1 MKLIHSD
8 LLKFAFEFANQSKK
22 ILKNN
27 YFKKFSV
34 EEKDDGSLVTNIDKE
49 IEERFREKLKKKFPQ
64 HGVIGEEFGSEKEN
78 NEFVWII
85 DPLDGTHSF
94 IAGKPLFGT
103 LISCT
108 KNFKPIIGLIDIPIL
123 NQRWF
128 GGKKL
133 GVKLN
138 NQVCIKPENKKKF
151 NDLIMAS
158 TSLLMFN
165 KKTRNKITEIYEKV
179 RFPIFGTDCYAYGL
193 LLSGKIDLI
202 IESNMKPWDYMAQA
216 ALLEEYGGTMTDWK
230 GDKLN
235 VKSDGKIIASSSLNH
250 HKEIMRLIKNL

>member
-1 MKLIHSD
+1 MKSIQMN
-8 LLKFAFEFANQSKK
+8 LLKFAFDFANQSKK

-34 EEKDDGSLVTNIDKE
+34 EEKSDGSLVTNIDKE
-49 IEERFREKLKKKFPQ
+49 IEEKFRATLKKKFPD
-64 HGVIGEEFGSEKEN
+64 HGVIGEEFGNENEN

-108 KNFKPIIGLIDIPIL
+108 RDYKPIIGLIDIPIL

-128 GGKKL
+128 GGEKL

-138 NQVCIKPENKKKF
+138 NQACINPKNKKKF

-165 KKTRNKITEIYEKV
+165 KKTRSKITEIYEKV

-202 IESNMKPWDYMAQA
+202 IESNMKPWDFMAQA
-216 ALLEEYGGTMTDWK
+216 ALVNEYGGLITDWK

-235 VKSDGKIIASSSLNH
+235 VKSDGKIIASNSLNH
-250 HKEIMRLIKNL
+250 HKEIMRLIENF